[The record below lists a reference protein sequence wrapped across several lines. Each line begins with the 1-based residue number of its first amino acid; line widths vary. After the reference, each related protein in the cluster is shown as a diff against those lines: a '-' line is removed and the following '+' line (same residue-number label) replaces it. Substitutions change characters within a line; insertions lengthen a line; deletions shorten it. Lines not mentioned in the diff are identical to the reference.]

1 MATNSERSFNEALC
15 RVLWTKH
22 PSWRQRMAAEQHRA
36 VKGRG
41 MPDLIVRDPLA
52 APVVL
57 ETEYL
62 PARTVEDD
70 AVARLGAGL
79 ADSGAIVE
87 QCIALRVP
95 NSLQS
100 VAQPDLEAAAAGATY
115 EFCLFSRTDS
125 GGNERWPRR
134 GWLTGGVDNLAN
146 LIENAAISERVVAR
160 SLDTLETGVRQA
172 AGRLRGAD
180 LPAVEARIADTLCQD
195 AGEQTARMAM
205 AILANALTF
214 QTMLAGVHG
223 IRTLDALRRRGMLPK
238 APVLREWERIL
249 KINYWP
255 IFHVAREV
263 LIPIP
268 DRIAAGLLDQLAN
281 VASELEAHGATR
293 SHDIYG
299 RTFQRLIS
307 DRKFLATFY
316 TLPESAALLAELA
329 VGLIEAD
336 WGDPTALMRLRACDF
351 ACGTGTLITAAYH
364 ALLARHRRASGD
376 DAGIHRAM
384 MERSIVAA
392 DIMPAATH
400 LTISMLSSAHPTTP
414 FEATQVHLLPYGRQE
429 DAQTGF
435 ALGALD
441 LIRRQHGTG
450 LFENTGIEV
459 HRGTGDATGVSRG
472 GQGWSET
479 FLLEHGSMDLV
490 IMNPPFTRPTNH
502 EVTTVPVP
510 SFAGLGNDAEEQA
523 AMSRLLKDIRKQIKE
538 PPGHGNAGLASN
550 FLDLAHA
557 KVKPGGVLALVMP
570 LSLLQGGAWAA
581 SRALLRTHYERTTV
595 IGLAAPGRDD
605 RKSFSADTGMG
616 EVLVVARRRRRSR
629 AGARETADSP
639 VTFVALRRR
648 PASGA
653 EAAALAAAIRDAAPH
668 DGSRIVLGDDLYGV
682 LTHGTRDDGKC
693 ASIVHADV
701 VETVQGLLAGVLRL
715 PQTNNTHAIPM
726 TALRELGARGL
737 LDRDINGIE
746 KNARRHRE
754 AWGND
759 SNRGDDVFRGPF
771 DIVSLSTDTPTYPA
785 LWGHD
790 SGRERTLVV
799 QPDSEGQVRERCQ
812 DRAYDVWQT
821 ATRLH
826 FNRDFRLNSQS
837 LAACLTPTFALGGR
851 AWPNFLMKNRRDETA
866 TVLWANTTLGLLLF
880 WWFGTTQQAGR
891 SNLTI
896 SRLPDLP
903 TLDARAM
910 SNAQHARAQDIFEDF
925 RARPFLPANEAYHDP
940 TRQALDEAVLVE
952 LLGLPRTVLDP
963 LALLRTQ
970 WCEEPTVHGGKARP

>member
-1 MATNSERSFNEALC
+1 
-15 RVLWTKH
+15 
-22 PSWRQRMAAEQHRA
+22 MAAEQHRA
-36 VKGRG
+36 VKGG
-41 MPDLIVRDPLA
+41 GSPDLIVRDPFA

-57 ETEYL
+57 ETEYV

-79 ADSGAIVE
+79 ADSGDIVE
-87 QCIALRVP
+87 QCIAVRVP
-95 NSLQS
+95 IALQT
-100 VAQPDLEAAAAGATY
+100 APQPDLEAAAASATY
-115 EFCLFSRTDS
+115 EFCLFSRTE
-125 GGNERWPRR
+125 GVGHERWPRR
-134 GWLTGGVDNLAN
+134 GWLTGGVDNLAD

-160 SLDTLETGVRQA
+160 SLDTLETGVREA
-172 AGRLRGAD
+172 AARLGDAN
-180 LPAVEARIADTLCQD
+180 LPAVETRVAETLCQE

-214 QTMLAGVHG
+214 QTMLAGVHEV
-223 IRTLDALRRRGMLPK
+223 RTLDALRRRGVLPK
-238 APVLREWERIL
+238 APVLREWDRIL

-255 IFHVAREV
+255 IFLVAREV
-263 LIPIP
+263 LVPIP
-268 DRIAAGLLDQLAN
+268 DRIAAGLLDRLAN

-329 VGLIEAD
+329 VGLIETD
-336 WGDPTALMRLRACDF
+336 WSKPAALKRLRACDF
-351 ACGTGTLITAAYH
+351 ACGTGTLINAAYH
-364 ALLARHRRASGD
+364 ALLARHRRAGGN
-376 DAGIHRAM
+376 DAAVHRTM
-384 MERSIVAA
+384 MERSIFAA

-429 DAQTGF
+429 EAEKGF

-441 LIRRQHGTG
+441 LIRKQHGTG
-450 LFENTGIEV
+450 LFENTGISV
-459 HRGTGDATGVSRG
+459 HRGTGRATGVSREG
-472 GQGWSET
+472 RGWSDT
-479 FLLEHGSMDLV
+479 FLLEHESMDLV

-502 EVTTVPVP
+502 EATTVPVP
-510 SFAGLGNDAEEQA
+510 SFAGLGNDADEQA
-523 AMSRLLKDIRKQIKE
+523 AMSRLLKDIRKEIEE
-538 PPGHGNAGLASN
+538 PAGHGNAGLASN

-581 SRALLRTHYERTTV
+581 SRALLRAQYERTTV

-605 RKSFSADTGMG
+605 QKSFSADTGMG
-616 EVLVVARRRRRSR
+616 EVLVVARRRRQSR
-629 AGARETADSP
+629 ATRRKPVDSP
-639 VTFVALRRR
+639 VTFVALRKR
-648 PASGA
+648 PASGT

-668 DGSRIVLGDDLYGV
+668 NGTRVVLGDDLYGV
-682 LTHGTRDDGKC
+682 LTHGTWDDGKC

-701 VETVQGLLAGVLRL
+701 VETAQGLLAGKLKL
-715 PQTNNTHAIPM
+715 PQTKNTHAISM
-726 TALRELGARGL
+726 ATLRELGARGL

-746 KNARRHRE
+746 KNAKRHRE
-754 AWGND
+754 AWGD
-759 SNRGDDVFRGPF
+759 DPRRGDGSFRGPF
-771 DIVSLSTDTPTYPA
+771 DIVSLSTDTPAYPA

-790 SGRERTLVV
+790 AGRERTLVV
-799 QPDSEGQVRERCQ
+799 QPDSEGQVREHCE
-812 DRAYDVWQT
+812 DRAHDVWKT

-837 LAACLTPTFALGGR
+837 LAACLTPSSALGGR
-851 AWPNFLMKNRRDETA
+851 AWPNFLMKNRRDEIV
-866 TVLWANTTLGLLLF
+866 TVLWANTTLGLILF

-896 SRLPDLP
+896 SRLPNLP
-903 TLDARAM
+903 ALDGRAM
-910 SNAQHARAQDIFEDF
+910 SDAQHALAQGIFEDF
-925 RARPFLPANEAYHDP
+925 RARAFLPANEAYRDQ

-970 WCEEPTVHGGKARP
+970 WCGEPTVHGGKATRP